1 MKFSTNQLLAKD
13 ILVMCISIFFY
24 LNLYNVSVYFEF
36 QISIISA

>member
-13 ILVMCISIFFY
+13 IFVMCISIFFY
-24 LNLYNVSVYFEF
+24 LNLYNVSVYYEF